1 MAVIISQTGTS
12 ENQERKEPVESQYLP
27 AGYPVGRKT
36 LSEATPPFQPEP
48 AMRETVNAQ
57 IESLKQHIDD
67 SIKLLKAELGGQ
79 IDILRRDI
87 NDLQSEKQQ
96 KQHKRWDIKLM
107 LLSGLIVLLITGVG
121 AVIGWFLNLHF
132 K

>member
-1 MAVIISQTGTS
+1 
-12 ENQERKEPVESQYLP
+12 
-27 AGYPVGRKT
+27 
-36 LSEATPPFQPEP
+36 
-48 AMRETVNAQ
+48 MRETVNAQ

-107 LLSGLIVLLITGVG
+107 LLSGLILLLTAGIG
-121 AVIGWFLNLHF
+121 AVIGWFLNLHY